1 MSNFS
6 AKFWSRNHKPN
17 RKGFTLIELM
27 IVLAIVGILF
37 GIFAAI
43 GTSSMQKSKYAVV
56 KTDFKAF
63 QIGIE
68 QTLKENQGVI
78 VGATPTSIIQA
89 INANLDSN
97 LQFNPS
103 TFKCQRLD
111 PYGNPYQIFVN
122 LAPHAAAGTATST
135 TSGIAPLVTFTSV
148 ANPGT
153 VAPPSGDPNASDVV
167 VVIRCAGSNGKTTAY
182 VGANTPTNTTYQTS
196 IMDSFDI
203 IFVDQMSN
211 GDTKAATYGFP
222 TGNIGNVA
230 NTVTGDLTQMFAYN

>member
-1 MSNFS
+1 MSKFS
-6 AKFWSRNHKPN
+6 AKFWTRNLKPN

-27 IVLAIVGILF
+27 IVLAIIGILF

-43 GTSSMQKSKYAVV
+43 GTASLQKAKYAVV

-68 QTLKENQGVI
+68 QTFKENQGVV

-97 LQFNPS
+97 LQFS
-103 TFKCQRLD
+103 TTTFKCQRLD

-122 LAPHAAAGTATST
+122 LAPHSAAGTAISSYT
-135 TSGIAPLVTFTSV
+135 GIVPLITFIGV

-153 VAPPSGDPNASDVV
+153 IAPPSGDPNANDVD
-167 VVIRCAGSNGKTTAY
+167 VIIKCAGSNGRFTGY

-196 IMDSFDI
+196 VMDSTDI
-203 IFVDQMSN
+203 IFIDQMSN

-222 TGNIGNVA
+222 TGNIGSVA
-230 NTVTGDLTQMFAYN
+230 NTSTGDLTQMFAYN